1 LILFPVLF
9 VIQLFFVL
17 LSQWSID
24 FQCYANY
31 TKVSTPKEATNVRVV
46 PAAHKGSRAIVP
58 LHEISTNSPWFEFQK
73 RKYRYDASNNK
84 FDRPRPSAQLFGEL
98 KRHQGHTSSEML
110 QEVQHAWGNNAIDI
124 PLPRFSELYKEQA
137 LAPFFVFQVFC
148 VALWCLDDYWQYSLF
163 TLFMLL
169 VFEATVVQ
177 SRMKNLQLLRSM
189 VSQPQD
195 VRVYREHKWLS
206 VKSSEL
212 VPGDICLVQKKKDE
226 AHVIVPC
233 DMILLAGQCIANEAI
248 LTGESTPQL
257 KESVQQCL
265 DEGTLDLR
273 RDKVHVLYGGT
284 KIVQHSGDSR
294 VNKSFKAAE
303 EACLCVVLKTGFN
316 TSQGKLVRTILF
328 SSERITANNRESF
341 LFIAFLLVFALA
353 ASGYVLVKGLR
364 EVEEGKRALWKLIL
378 ECTLIITSVV
388 PPELPMELSLAVNTS
403 LVNLSKLQVFC
414 TEPFRIPL
422 AGGITHACFDKTG
435 TLTDE
440 HLRLV
445 GVTGLDLQRTDHL
458 HPVNTLAQLT
468 PDAKLGGISATALV
482 MAGCH
487 AAVWSSGAAKPQGDP
502 LEVSMIDGIGGAL
515 QSTPSQT
522 GEVTVTLKAH
532 SQRALVRIRQR
543 FHFTSALKRM
553 STVVS
558 LDHIGTSHFV
568 ATAKGAPETIEQYLS
583 ADSVDV
589 QQYRECYLHFTRQG
603 KRVIAMAYKPLPEL
617 HSADQLRHVTRE
629 QIECDLI
636 FAGFLILEC
645 PLKSDSSEVIAELIE
660 SQHRVV
666 VITGDNAL
674 TACQVA
680 QELRIAPRPLRMLHK
695 QDATLAWL
703 SIDDYVRASLGH
715 VHASPSADH
724 VLDDAHDYCVT
735 GELLEEWARA
745 HPDSDWES
753 RVTVYARCSP
763 QIKAWIISRL
773 KSKGYHTLMCGD
785 GTNDVGA
792 LKQAHVGIALLSTES
807 LEMLNALQQRRQA
820 RLAGG
825 TTAANINNNN
835 SNANSDVRSRA
846 NRTPAPTNN
855 NNTANN
861 NANATPA
868 NAREAGSFLSR
879 LQRQLEEAQREQN
892 EGNAM
897 VQLGDACIA
906 SPFTVKSNSIGPI
919 LHILRQGRCTL
930 VTTLQMYR
938 ILALHCLI
946 YAYSLS
952 VLYHDGIKYGD
963 TQATISG
970 MLTAMCFLF
979 ISRSQPLKKLASKRP
994 LNRIFTPFMFA
1005 SILGQF
1011 ALHLSALMYISNLSQ
1026 SLVDVETKPKPDAD
1040 FKPNLVNTAVFLISM
1055 CMQLATFVVN
1065 YEGHPFMESLSE
1077 NKPLRNCLALGTGF
1091 TFLAASQILPEL
1103 NDTLSLVEMPA
1114 DFRATLLI
1122 VMAADFSLS
1131 WAYEKLCRKL
1141 FT

>member
-1 LILFPVLF
+1 
-9 VIQLFFVL
+9 
-17 LSQWSID
+17 
-24 FQCYANY
+24 
-31 TKVSTPKEATNVRVV
+31 
-46 PAAHKGSRAIVP
+46 
-58 LHEISTNSPWFEFQK
+58 
-73 RKYRYDASNNK
+73 
-84 FDRPRPSAQLFGEL
+84 
-98 KRHQGHTSSEML
+98 
-110 QEVQHAWGNNAIDI
+110 
-124 PLPRFSELYKEQA
+124 
-137 LAPFFVFQVFC
+137 
-148 VALWCLDDYWQYSLF
+148 
-163 TLFMLL
+163 
-169 VFEATVVQ
+169 
-177 SRMKNLQLLRSM
+177 MKNLQLLRSM
-189 VSQPQD
+189 ISQPQD
-195 VRVYREHKWLS
+195 VRVYREHKWLT

-212 VPGDICLVQKKKDE
+212 VPGDLCLVHKKKDE

-265 DEGTLDLR
+265 DEGALDLR

-294 VNKSFKAAE
+294 VNKSFKAPE
-303 EACLCVVLKTGFN
+303 EACLCIVLKTGFN

-353 ASGYVLVKGLR
+353 ASGYVLVKGLS

-403 LVNLSKLQVFC
+403 LLNLSKLQVFC

-445 GVTGLDLQRTDHL
+445 GVTGLDLQHADHL
-458 HPVNTLAQLT
+458 QPVNALAQLP
-468 PDAKLGGISATALV
+468 PDAALGGISATALV

-568 ATAKGAPETIEQYLS
+568 ATAKGAPETIEQYLR
-583 ADSVDV
+583 AGSVDV

-603 KRVIAMAYKPLPEL
+603 KRVIAMAYKPLPDVP
-617 HSADQLRHVTRE
+617 SAEQLRHVTRE
-629 QIECDLI
+629 QVECDLI
-636 FAGFLILEC
+636 FAGFLIFEC

-680 QELRIAPRPLRMLHK
+680 QELRIAPRPLRMLH
-695 QDATLAWL
+695 QHHDTLAWL

-715 VHASPSADH
+715 VHASPSAEH
-724 VLDDAHDYCVT
+724 VLDEQHDYCVT
-735 GELLEEWARA
+735 GELLEQWARE
-745 HPDSDWES
+745 HPESDWES

-820 RLAGG
+820 RLAG
-825 TTAANINNNN
+825 TTAANN
-835 SNANSDVRSRA
+835 SNTASDVRSRA
-846 NRTPAPTNN
+846 PASRAPAP
-855 NNTANN
+855 
-861 NANATPA
+861 ATPA
-868 NAREAGSFLSR
+868 ATNTNAPTNAREAGSFLSR
-879 LQRQLEEAQREQN
+879 LQRQMEEAQREQN

-906 SPFTVKSNSIGPI
+906 SPFTVKSNSIGPSKS
-919 LHILRQGRCTL
+919 
-930 VTTLQMYR
+930 TTTSM
-938 ILALHCLI
+938 
-946 YAYSLS
+946 S
-952 VLYHDGIKYGD
+952 
-963 TQATISG
+963 
-970 MLTAMCFLF
+970 
-979 ISRSQPLKKLASKRP
+979 
-994 LNRIFTPFMFA
+994 
-1005 SILGQF
+1005 
-1011 ALHLSALMYISNLSQ
+1011 YIS
-1026 SLVDVETKPKPDAD
+1026 
-1040 FKPNLVNTAVFLISM
+1040 
-1055 CMQLATFVVN
+1055 LAP
-1065 YEGHPFMESLSE
+1065 H
-1077 NKPLRNCLALGTGF
+1077 R
-1091 TFLAASQILPEL
+1091 
-1103 NDTLSLVEMPA
+1103 D
-1114 DFRATLLI
+1114 
-1122 VMAADFSLS
+1122 
-1131 WAYEKLCRKL
+1131 
-1141 FT
+1141 